1 MLVPAVKTVAKDETA
16 KVLDIFTMAFVIDPV
31 MRWMMPESSAYL
43 KNLGAAQDSLGGSAF
58 EHGTAT

>member
-1 MLVPAVKTVAKDETA
+1 MLVPAVKTVAKDEKA
-16 KVLDIFTMAFVIDPV
+16 KALDIFTMAFVIDTV

-43 KNLGAAQDSLGGSAF
+43 KNLGVAQDPLGGSAF